1 MEYRSSNGGMHIG
14 KDFVAGVENS
24 HGVELTGGST
34 GGVVQPVGD
43 DANISITL
51 RGKGSGGVVIGSTTQ
66 TVTIAGG
73 TGFKGFQTS
82 TFTAEFGAISSGQH
96 TIVSLSTAFGS
107 FADGDLV
114 NVYGT
119 VTPAE
124 AVMGGFRIA
133 TDASTRLNI
142 SVFNPGSTAT
152 STGRVVG
159 RIVWADLT

>member
-14 KDFVAGVENS
+14 KDFVAGVESS
-24 HGVELTGGST
+24 HGVELAGGST
-34 GGVVQPVGD
+34 GGFIQSVGD

-51 RGKGSGGVVIGSTTQ
+51 RGKGSGGVVIGSTAQ

-82 TFTAEFGAISSGQH
+82 TFTLQFAAISSGQH
-96 TIVSLSTAFGS
+96 TIVSLSTATAAV
-107 FADGDLV
+107 ADGDLISLYAV
-114 NVYGT
+114 

-124 AVMGGFRIA
+124 AVLGGFRVDS
-133 TDASTRLNI
+133 DASTRLNI

-159 RIVWADLT
+159 RVVWADLT